1 MKKANFFFFLTLLH
15 APTHP
20 YPSSLSASCLHP
32 SFPFSDPPSFFLTL
46 SPESLPYSPSSPP
59 YHLPTSS
66 LHPPYILPTTSLH
79 PPYILSASSLH
90 PPCYLF
96 GGMLPAADISCTIYR
111 PGPSRPPPHPPR
123 RFSVFSPTSVGL
135 SSEGR
140 RRDLGETSE
149 LMYSW
154 CWLSVC

>member
-1 MKKANFFFFLTLLH
+1 MKKTNFFLFLTLLH
-15 APTHP
+15 TPPHR

-32 SFPFSDPPSFFLTL
+32 SSLSSDPPFSFLTL

-66 LHPPYILPTTSLH
+66 LHPPYHLPAT
-79 PPYILSASSLH
+79 SLH

-123 RFSVFSPTSVGL
+123 RFSEFSPTSVGL

-140 RRDLGETSE
+140 RRDLGVDVFLVLAISM
-149 LMYSW
+149 LGA
-154 CWLSVC
+154 

>member
-32 SFPFSDPPSFFLTL
+32 SFPYSDSPSFFLTL

-66 LHPPYILPTTSLH
+66 LPPPCILPTTSLL
-79 PPYILSASSLH
+79 PLCI
-90 PPCYLF
+90 
-96 GGMLPAADISCTIYR
+96 LPATFLGECFPLQIYR
-111 PGPSRPPPHPPR
+111 ARFIVPVPPDRLHIHPAVSPCFLRLQSDYPR
-123 RFSVFSPTSVGL
+123 RDVG
-135 SSEGR
+135 G
-140 RRDLGETSE
+140 TSE
-149 LMYSW
+149 KPRS
-154 CWLSVC
+154 